1 MARKKWHRNVLT
13 HNEGKS
19 AVAQSV
25 IRTLKKNKLR
35 KCMASIS
42 KNVFIDNL
50 DMA

>member
-25 IRTLKKNKLR
+25 IRTLKIKKKIVNAWLQYQKMCLL
-35 KCMASIS
+35 IT
-42 KNVFIDNL
+42 
-50 DMA
+50 